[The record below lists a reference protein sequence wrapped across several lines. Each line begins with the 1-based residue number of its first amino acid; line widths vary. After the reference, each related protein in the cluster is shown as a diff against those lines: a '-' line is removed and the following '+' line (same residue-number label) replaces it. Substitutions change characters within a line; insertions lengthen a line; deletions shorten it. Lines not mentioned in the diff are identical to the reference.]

1 MVLALAAKALLAVLI
16 FGTIAKIDDI
26 VDYLVGPMPGI
37 ETDISTDEE

>member
-1 MVLALAAKALLAVLI
+1 MVLALAAKALLAILI

-37 ETDISTDEE
+37 EMDVPDDE